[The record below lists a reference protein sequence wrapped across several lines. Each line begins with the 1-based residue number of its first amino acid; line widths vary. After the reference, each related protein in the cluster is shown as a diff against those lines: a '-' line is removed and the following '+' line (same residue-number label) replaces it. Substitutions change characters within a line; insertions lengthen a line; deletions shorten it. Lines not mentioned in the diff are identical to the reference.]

1 MNNSFQLSNQAETDI
16 VKIAKYIWQDN
27 PQSAIQF
34 TEEVERICK
43 LLSKMPEMGKRVEF
57 IKSPEY
63 YFFPAGKFKNF
74 LIFYQIEHVVIEVVR
89 VLHGRRDIESLFE
102 VD

>member
-1 MNNSFQLSNQAETDI
+1 MENSFQLSKQAETDI
-16 VKIAKYIWQDN
+16 EEIAKYIWEDN

-43 LLSKMPEMGKRVEF
+43 LLSKMPEMDKRVEF
-57 IKSPEY
+57 IEAPEY

-74 LIFYQIEHVVIEVVR
+74 LIFYQIEHVVLEIVR

-102 VD
+102 ED